1 MTRRFAEP
9 HPERSEGSRWTILK
23 GVKRLVV
30 KVGSGVLARG
40 DLTLHRPTIERL
52 SNELSNLRAKGLE
65 VVLVSSGAIL
75 AGMGKLE
82 LRERPR
88 SIPLKQ
94 AAAAVGQSQLM
105 QAYEEAFGTFGQKVA
120 QVLLTQEDFH
130 HRTRYL
136 NARSTLFMLLTLH
149 VIPIVNEN
157 DTVVVEENK
166 FGDND
171 ILSALVAGHVDA
183 DLLIIL
189 TDMDGLFTSD
199 PRKDP
204 SARLIPVIHP
214 RHATVSFW
222 AGEPASP
229 VSVGGMSS
237 KVKAARKAAAS
248 GIPTIVAS
256 GFKESILT
264 RILVGEEIGT
274 LFYPEASRMGGR
286 KRWLAFASRPKGQI
300 IVDEGAKAALV
311 HHGKSLLPSG
321 VVAALKSFEKGCV
334 VSLMGE
340 DGVEFA
346 RGPPKYSSQEVEQPK
361 GLKSFE
367 IEAALGHKPYDEVVH
382 RDNLVIVRREG

>member
-1 MTRRFAEP
+1 M
-9 HPERSEGSRWTILK
+9 
-23 GVKRLVV
+23 VV
-30 KVGSGVLARG
+30 KVGSGVLANG
-40 DLTLHRPTIERL
+40 GLTLHRPTIERL
-52 SNELSNLRAKGLE
+52 SGELSNLRAKGLE

-105 QAYEEAFGTFGQKVA
+105 QAYEEAFSASGQKAA

-136 NARSTLFMLLTLH
+136 NARNTLLTLLTLH
-149 VIPIVNEN
+149 VIPIINEN
-157 DTVVVEENK
+157 DTVAVEEIR

-171 ILSALVAGHVDA
+171 ILSALVAGLVDA

-189 TDMDGLFTSD
+189 TDTDGLFTSD

-204 SARLIPVIHP
+204 SARLIPVVDP
-214 RHATVSFW
+214 RKAQVSFW
-222 AGEPASP
+222 AGESASP
-229 VSVGGMSS
+229 FGIGGMSS
-237 KVKAARKAAAS
+237 KVEAARKAAAS
-248 GIPTIVAS
+248 GIPTIVAN
-256 GFKESILT
+256 GFKEAILQ
-264 RILVGEEIGT
+264 RILDGEETGT
-274 LFYPEASRMGGR
+274 LFYPETSRMGGR

-300 IVDEGAKAALV
+300 VVDEGAKAALI

-321 VVAALKSFEKGCV
+321 VVAALKAFEAGDV

-340 DGVEFA
+340 DGIEFA
-346 RGPPKYSSQEVEQPK
+346 RGLTNYSSREVEQIK

-367 IEAALGHKPYDEVVH
+367 IEAVLDHKPYDEVVH
-382 RDNLVIVRREG
+382 RDNLVILRR